1 MMIRKDSEHET
12 LTKFG
17 ELEKEILQLIAE
29 GNSKSNPSKIPSPE
43 VTLIVQSSWDL
54 KLMKKVLADLNIDVE
69 RLPLG
74 KLQRD

>member
-17 ELEKEILQLIAE
+17 ELEKEILQLIVE